1 MLGRKSYTTKEFADA
16 QAAIGDQVTAYQAL
30 VKANAGAGTN
40 KKVGA
45 ALAKFEP
52 LFFNTLL
59 LALDRRFVHRI
70 RAVAGKDANA
80 LNEVEMLC
88 ASLMDDDGILTKST
102 VLKLD
107 PEQSVTTIQFG
118 ERIELT
124 ADQFDRLSTA
134 FFAEIKARFV

>member
-1 MLGRKSYTTKEFADA
+1 MLGRKSYTKKELADA
-16 QAAIGDQVTAYQAL
+16 QAAIGDQVKAYRAL
-30 VKANAGAGTN
+30 VKANAGAGAN
-40 KKVGA
+40 KKVGD

-52 LFFNTLL
+52 LFFNNLV

-70 RAVAGKDANA
+70 RSVAGKDANA

-107 PEQSVTTIQFG
+107 PDESATKIQFG

-124 ADQFDRLSTA
+124 ADQFDRLSAA
-134 FFAEIKARFV
+134 FFAEIKARFL